1 MKVYDQGSSVFWL
14 LFSICVFI
22 ESLRLGIGTLRNPDA
37 GFISFGASGLLGVLS
52 LILFLRSS
60 LKKESA
66 KITSPFHGTL
76 WKRVF
81 LVLIALLMYS
91 KFMPAGGYL
100 ISTFLL
106 LTFLFFIVERQKI
119 WWILTFS
126 SLITLITYY
135 AFSKLL
141 NRQFP
146 VGLFGF

>member
-1 MKVYDQGSSVFWL
+1 
-14 LFSICVFI
+14 
-22 ESLRLGIGTLRNPDA
+22 
-37 GFISFGASGLLGVLS
+37 
-52 LILFLRSS
+52 
-60 LKKESA
+60 
-66 KITSPFHGTL
+66 
-76 WKRVF
+76 
-81 LVLIALLMYS
+81 LIALLMYS